1 VGHNFAEP
9 NDSRALQKILVSFE
23 PLSQYKD
30 SEGYVYILAHAANSG
45 PKPGLVYDI
54 PTGTYKQ
61 ATAYNPETGQDEIV
75 TKDFSDDSNHFLKTY
90 YVSINNAN
98 LQGIHRGN
106 TLDIYCFDPDNIIT
120 ATSEVTLTEDILY
133 TSMIPA
139 FPGYI
144 VELVE
149 IRQKLSQTV
158 LDPET
163 YSVTNQGVGTAY
175 AGSQAANYKIQF
187 IDQNLAGLRLEL
199 VYKYMSTGAS
209 MQTYIESDANR
220 APGSDVLI
228 KAMPCYMVEL
238 DGLVYSDGP
247 APVAMRQLL
256 ANYINKEVT
265 TRLDR
270 SDIVNFIYDQGATY
284 VSTAFNFTVIA
295 YDEKFVKD
303 DVQVSQAYIISENAV
318 GRFYTEN
325 SKLLGVLQQGIGFTA
340 EAATA
345 GNVSS
350 GGGTVSGTTGGSE
363 GGTSY

>member
-1 VGHNFAEP
+1 MGHNFAEP

-139 FPGYI
+139 FPGYM

-158 LDPET
+158 L
-163 YSVTNQGVGTAY
+163 
-175 AGSQAANYKIQF
+175 
-187 IDQNLAGLRLEL
+187 
-199 VYKYMSTGAS
+199 
-209 MQTYIESDANR
+209 
-220 APGSDVLI
+220 
-228 KAMPCYMVEL
+228 
-238 DGLVYSDGP
+238 
-247 APVAMRQLL
+247 
-256 ANYINKEVT
+256 
-265 TRLDR
+265 
-270 SDIVNFIYDQGATY
+270 
-284 VSTAFNFTVIA
+284 
-295 YDEKFVKD
+295 
-303 DVQVSQAYIISENAV
+303 
-318 GRFYTEN
+318 
-325 SKLLGVLQQGIGFTA
+325 
-340 EAATA
+340 
-345 GNVSS
+345 
-350 GGGTVSGTTGGSE
+350 
-363 GGTSY
+363 